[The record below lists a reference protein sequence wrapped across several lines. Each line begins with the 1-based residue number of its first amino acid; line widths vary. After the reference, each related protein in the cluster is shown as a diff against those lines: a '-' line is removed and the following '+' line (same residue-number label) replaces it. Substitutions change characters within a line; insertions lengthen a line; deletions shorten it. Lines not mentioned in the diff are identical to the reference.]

1 MHDYS
6 RLIASEVARAAGMDG
21 LDEDSLAT
29 LVTRPPSP
37 EMGDFA
43 FPCFTLAKTLR
54 KSPAAIAADLA
65 GRIRDLHVP
74 CASAGTSE
82 GSSAP
87 AAPSLAAVPFETE
100 AAGPYVN
107 FRIDPAAF
115 ASDVAISI
123 LGGDRPFA
131 PAPPA
136 GRPVVLDFCS
146 PNVAKPFSIGHLRST
161 VIGAA
166 LSRLASHMGHPV
178 VRVNHLGDWGTQ
190 FGKVILAYRLW
201 GKDIDLTDDVTNK
214 LYELYVKFH
223 EVAETDP
230 SLEDQARK
238 IFSDLE
244 AGDAET
250 RKLWSLFVEKSV
262 EDIRRVCS
270 RLGVEFDH
278 FTGESFYND
287 HLEATFGK
295 ISSAGLVKESQGAM
309 VVDLEAYGMPPSLL
323 KKSDGATLYATR
335 DLSAALYR
343 LSAFDPAE
351 LLYVV
356 GTEQSLHF
364 RQLFKV
370 LELMGIKVEGLFH
383 HVNFGLYRF
392 GNEKM
397 STRRGKVVF
406 MEDVLDRAVE
416 MAEGLVTEKN
426 PGLPNRSEVARMV
439 GIGAV
444 VFGDL
449 VNDRVRDV
457 DFDWDKIL
465 SFEGDT
471 GPYVQYS
478 VARVNSIFRKSG
490 LETSDKV
497 LIASCAPAAVSAAG
511 VGTHEMDLAR
521 ELYEFPAVMA
531 RAWEEHKPHHIAK
544 KALDIAKAFSRFYHN
559 CPVLTGPEET
569 RPFRL
574 ALSKAAARVMST
586 CLGILGVA
594 TPEEM

>member
-6 RLIASEVARAAGMDG
+6 EMIASAVAKAAGIDDNG
-21 LDEDSLAT
+21 LAA
-29 LVTRPPSP
+29 LVTRPPSS

-43 FPCFTLAKTLR
+43 FPCFTLAKALR
-54 KSPAAIAADLA
+54 KSPAAIAAELTGKISTHIEAA
-65 GRIRDLHVP
+65 GRNTAHIDTTGE
-74 CASAGTSE
+74 AAGRT
-82 GSSAP
+82 
-87 AAPSLAAVPFETE
+87 PFTAE
-100 AAGPYVN
+100 AAGPYIN
-107 FRIDPAAF
+107 FRLDPAFFVA
-115 ASDVAISI
+115 DVVGSI
-123 LGGDRPFA
+123 LAGEAPFIPAA
-131 PAPPA
+131 PT
-136 GRPVVLDFCS
+136 GQPVVLDFCS

-166 LSRLASHMGHPV
+166 LSRLALHLGHPV

-190 FGKVILAYRLW
+190 FGKVILAFRLW
-201 GKDIDLTDDVTNK
+201 GKDLDLTGDVTNK

-223 EVAETDP
+223 EAVESDP
-230 SLEDQARK
+230 TLEDQARK
-238 IFSDLE
+238 IFAALE
-244 AGDAET
+244 AGDSATCE
-250 RKLWSLFVEKSV
+250 LWALFVEKSV

-287 HLEATFGK
+287 HLAATFGR
-295 ISSAGLVKESQGAM
+295 ISSAGLVKESQGAQ
-309 VVDLEAYGMPPSLL
+309 VVDLEEFGMPPSLL

-343 LSAFDPAE
+343 LSTYGPMQ

-370 LELMGIKVEGLFH
+370 LELMGTKVEGVFH

-397 STRRGKVVF
+397 STRRGKVIF

-416 MAEGLVTEKN
+416 MAGSLVREKN
-426 PGLPNRSEVARMV
+426 PGLSNRDEVARMV

-449 VNDRVRDV
+449 INDRTRDV
-457 DFDWDKIL
+457 DFDWEKIL

-478 VARVNSIFRKSG
+478 IARINSIFRKASPEVLNKG
-490 LETSDKV
+490 L
-497 LIASCAPAAVSAAG
+497 AGHCAVDT
-511 VGTHEMDLAR
+511 GTHEMDLAR
-521 ELYEFPAVMA
+521 ELYEFPAA
-531 RAWEEHKPHHIAK
+531 LSRAWEEHKPHHIAK

-559 CPVLTGPEET
+559 CPVLTGSQES
-569 RPFRL
+569 RSFRL
-574 ALSKAAARVMST
+574 ALSKAASVVMTT